1 MNREEPM
8 EQEVVLKM
16 SQICKS
22 FGPVQVL
29 ENVDLQLTKGE
40 VLGLIGENGAGKS
53 TLIKILCG
61 IYHATS
67 GEIELN
73 GKKVQIPNAQ
83 AAQNLGISTIYQ
95 ELSIIPDLNAVQ
107 NIFLNRELTKGKS
120 LFFPLNYGEMK
131 EINDTTISSLEK
143 ARKDKTEKYK
153 ELVESVIAQFNI
165 DCKLYI
171 VIVSSLGVIPD
182 KTRNVISK
190 ILKCNKRE
198 CKKISRRLV
207 YEAIRG
213 SFLVFY
219 NVTSDSNI
227 GRSTVQTDNT
237 IGSLNNEEPDSE

>member
-1 MNREEPM
+1 MNLLP
-8 EQEVVLKM
+8 
-16 SQICKS
+16 
-22 FGPVQVL
+22 
-29 ENVDLQLTKGE
+29 TGE
-40 VLGLIGENGAGKS
+40 VLDKINPEQAPHICNKCNNANIKDSLMHRLNGCPNIRNKF
-53 TLIKILCG
+53 TYRHNNIQNIIRK
-61 IYHATS
+61 
-67 GEIELN
+67 EIENRFKVPVLSNSTVRYNNQTLQGSSSNLKPDLWYILN
-73 GKKVQIPNAQ
+73 GTMHIVEFTIP
-83 AAQNLGISTIYQ
+83 
-95 ELSIIPDLNAVQ
+95 
-107 NIFLNRELTKGKS
+107 
-120 LFFPLNYGEMK
+120 YGEMK

-153 ELVESVIAQFNI
+153 ELVENVIAQFNI

-182 KTRNVISK
+182 KTRNAISK

-227 GRSTVQTDNT
+227 GRSTIQTDNT